1 MKVKTL
7 IGEGGT
13 SVEREQQPN
22 LVKLSESE
30 DIHVQEPWQDIR
42 ELDVYDT
49 NGEQI
54 GSVEDL
60 YVEREAQLPAFLD
73 VAAGG
78 FLGIGK
84 KHFLIPIEEVSRD
97 VSEERVTVNQ
107 GRDRVMGA
115 PDFDPDEVPRVDVQR
130 AVYAYYGYS

>member
-1 MKVKTL
+1 M
-7 IGEGGT
+7 
-13 SVEREQQPN
+13 ERQQQQPN

-30 DIHVQEPWQDIR
+30 DIRVQEPWQDIR
-42 ELDVYDT
+42 ELDVYDI
-49 NGEQI
+49 NNEQI

-60 YVEREAQLPAFLD
+60 YVEREAHLPRFLD

-84 KHFLIPIEEVSRD
+84 KHFLIPVEEVSRD

-107 GRDRVMGA
+107 SRDKVVSS
-115 PDFDPDEVPRVDVQR
+115 PDFDPDEVPRADVQR
-130 AVYAYYGYS
+130 AAYAYYGYS